1 MKYYVTASYTYEG
14 EIEVEASS
22 KEEAME
28 KANSLTRGEIR
39 DAIKANGCCVDLYVT
54 EDEDDVYSE
63 EDLKDDDERG
73 VV

>member
-1 MKYYVTASYTYEG
+1 VKFYVTASYMYEG
-14 EIEVEASS
+14 EIEVDASS
-22 KEEAME
+22 KKEAIE

-39 DAIKANGCCVDLYVT
+39 DAIKASGCCVDLYIT